1 MFALI
6 RTAPRDDP
14 SRHDGLS
21 QFLIDMKSKGISI
34 RPISN
39 IAGESHFNEVLFEDV
54 FVPDSM
60 VVGNVGDGWKQVVSE
75 LAFEGSGP
83 ERFLSTFVVLRE
95 ALRDTVRLPH
105 AGHAARATANSPRRG
120 SGGSYGK
127 T

>member
-75 LAFEGSGP
+75 LAFERSGP
-83 ERFLSTFVVLRE
+83 ERFLSTFVVLR
-95 ALRDTVRLPH
+95 AGLREQI
-105 AGHAARATANSPRRG
+105 GRASCRERG
-120 SGGSYGK
+120 CQYV
-127 T
+127 